1 MKKGN
6 SLIQATLLTIACL
19 FSGMGI
25 QAQLPND
32 STCLSPKVKIVASN
46 GFKPFTLGKSQE
58 LTYTVSEY
66 PPATSR
72 VSFGFIDSDG
82 IATGPSHTITNA
94 GPGGVSW
101 SINSDTCNFPLSTR
115 FQVELQ
121 WGGDS
126 TATYRIPLCNLPDT
140 LKLSAT
146 AGWGP
151 FTSNQYPLNDSLE
164 SPPF

>member
-6 SLIQATLLTIACL
+6 SIIKVVLMTIVYI
-19 FSGMGI
+19 FSGMGA
-25 QAQLPND
+25 QAQLPGD
-32 STCLSPKVKIVASN
+32 STCLPPKVKIVASN
-46 GFKPFTLGKSQE
+46 AFKPFVLGQSLE
-58 LTYTVSEY
+58 LTYTVIEY
-66 PPATSR
+66 PPTTSQ
-72 VSFGFIDSDG
+72 VSFGFIDTDG
-82 IATGPSHTITNA
+82 MATGPSHTITNA

-101 SINSDTCNFPLSTR
+101 SINTDTCNFPLSSR

-146 AGWGP
+146 A
-151 FTSNQYPLNDSLE
+151 TSTH
-164 SPPF
+164 